1 MPLLAGKRLMYPEY
15 RFAKIRLRQRAKAF
29 GIASVVCALVF
40 ISAPYLALG
49 LASFAILF
57 GVLSRG
63 SDTGYNR
70 DSKMAIVTGL
80 IAIVFSVFIFAS
92 VLLTLKNNPEYRQN
106 VAETAE
112 KLYGD
117 MYEQEYGKSI
127 SEMMDEFFAGR
138 SE

>member
-1 MPLLAGKRLMYPEY
+1 MYPEY
-15 RFAKIRLRQRAKAF
+15 RFAKIRLRQRAKSF

-40 ISAPYLALG
+40 ISAPFLSMG
-49 LASFAILF
+49 LAALAILF
-57 GVLSRG
+57 GILSRG

-80 IAIVFSVFIFAS
+80 IAIGFSVFIFAS
-92 VLLTLKNNPEYRQN
+92 TFLMLKNNPEYRHS

-117 MYEQEYGKSI
+117 MYEQEYGKSF